1 VWIFSVIGTVAWM
14 WRGRDARLR
23 WLAAAIGAISLA
35 CLVFY
40 LGQPLSTRNY
50 GGMTS
55 GLRWMFWLAPLW
67 LLTILPAM
75 DVLATR
81 RWTRGLAL
89 VLLALSVLSA
99 SYPTWNPW
107 THPWLMN
114 FMQYLG
120 WV

>member
-1 VWIFSVIGTVAWM
+1 MGVWMFR
-14 WRGRDARLR
+14 RGDPRLR
-23 WLAAAIGAISLA
+23 WWAAATAAISLA
-35 CLVFY
+35 CIAFY
-40 LGQPLSTRNY
+40 FGSAADRTATTAAS
-50 GGMTS
+50 TS

-67 LLTILPAM
+67 LLTMLPLA
-75 DVLATR
+75 DVLARR

-114 FMQYLG
+114 LTQNLRWG
-120 WV
+120 G